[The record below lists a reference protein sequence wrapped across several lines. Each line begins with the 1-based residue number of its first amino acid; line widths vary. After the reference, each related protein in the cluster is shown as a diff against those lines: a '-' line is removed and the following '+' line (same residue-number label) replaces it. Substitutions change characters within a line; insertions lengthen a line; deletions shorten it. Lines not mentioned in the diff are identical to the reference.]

1 MRAGSGRGALD
12 DALAATF
19 PASDPPAAT
28 APSVATTAIGNE
40 VPMHS
45 ETRSG
50 ALDDA
55 LADSFPASDPP
66 AATTPSAATAAT
78 AQMALGQASDSHVR
92 IYRIIEPRQASEP
105 FSGAGSDGGGRW
117 TSPGTQGVY
126 ASLTPATA
134 MLEYLVH
141 LEGATPAALLM
152 ASATLPRESVLAQ
165 LEMPDDWPERP
176 YRRSVRQ
183 VGDEWSKAGRSLA
196 LRVPSAVCP
205 DECNV
210 IVNPQHPDFP
220 KLELDQLRPISLDAR
235 LRI

>member
-1 MRAGSGRGALD
+1 
-12 DALAATF
+12 
-19 PASDPPAAT
+19 
-28 APSVATTAIGNE
+28 
-40 VPMHS
+40 MHS
-45 ETRSG
+45 ETPTG
-50 ALDDA
+50 ELDKA

-66 AATTPSAATAAT
+66 SATTPSAATAAT
-78 AQMALGQASDSHVR
+78 AQMALGAAGDSHVR
-92 IYRIIEPRQASEP
+92 IYRIIEPRKASEP

-141 LEGATPAALLM
+141 LEGATPASLLM
-152 ASATLPRESVLAQ
+152 ATANLPRESILAQ
-165 LEMPDDWPERP
+165 LEMPGEWSERP

-183 VGDEWSKAGRSLA
+183 IGDEWSKARRSLA

-210 IVNPQHPDFP
+210 IVNPEHPDFP
-220 KLELDQLRPISLDAR
+220 KLELDQLKPVTLDAR

>member
-1 MRAGSGRGALD
+1 MPRSRARATAATGAATEAVVHAETRAGELD
-12 DALAATF
+12 QAEPDQA
-19 PASDPPAAT
+19 
-28 APSVATTAIGNE
+28 G
-40 VPMHS
+40 
-45 ETRSG
+45 
-50 ALDDA
+50 LDKA

-66 AATTPSAATAAT
+66 AATSPSAITSATPQIPLDDTGA
-78 AQMALGQASDSHVR
+78 SHVR

-105 FSGAGSDGGGRW
+105 FSGPGSDGGGRW
-117 TSPGTQGVY
+117 TSPRTPGVY

-141 LEGATPAALLM
+141 LEGATPASLLM
-152 ASATLPRESVLAQ
+152 ATASLPRESILAQ
-165 LEMPDDWPERP
+165 LELPDDWPQRP

-183 VGDEWSKAGRSLA
+183 IGDDWSKAQRSLA

-210 IVNPQHPDFP
+210 IVNPQHRDFA
-220 KLELDQLRPISLDAR
+220 KLEIDQLKPVTLDAR

>member
-1 MRAGSGRGALD
+1 MQTETPTGELD
-12 DALAATF
+12 K
-19 PASDPPAAT
+19 
-28 APSVATTAIGNE
+28 
-40 VPMHS
+40 
-45 ETRSG
+45 
-50 ALDDA
+50 A

-66 AATTPSAATAAT
+66 SATTPSAATAAT
-78 AQMALGQASDSHVR
+78 AQMALGATGDSHVR
-92 IYRIIEPRQASEP
+92 IYRIIEPRKASEP

-141 LEGATPAALLM
+141 LEGATPASLLM
-152 ASATLPRESVLAQ
+152 ATANLPRESILAQ
-165 LEMPDDWPERP
+165 LEMPAEWAERP

-183 VGDEWSKAGRSLA
+183 IGDEWSKARRSLA

-210 IVNPQHPDFP
+210 IVNPEHPDFP
-220 KLELDQLRPISLDAR
+220 KLELDQLKPVTLDAR